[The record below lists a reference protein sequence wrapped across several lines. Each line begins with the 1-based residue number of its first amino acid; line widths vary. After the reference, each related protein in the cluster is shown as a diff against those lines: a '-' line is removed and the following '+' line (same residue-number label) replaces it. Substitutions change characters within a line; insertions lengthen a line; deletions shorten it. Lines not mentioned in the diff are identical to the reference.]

1 MEDMV
6 HHKNWKGNMWNR
18 MRDTH
23 HHDGKFEVEVN
34 GMHEMIVD
42 RKMCVN
48 VEDTL
53 RNHPLDKAY
62 MNVKVYYEA
71 IHKDHKMMNDM
82 NWENV
87 ENAWKDVVQNYDM
100 CHSNPCFL
108 PICTRPR
115 QLWHQNN
122 PFSR

>member
-53 RNHPLDKAY
+53 RTHPLDKAY
-62 MNVKVYYEA
+62 MNVKACCEA
-71 IHKDHKMMNDM
+71 IHKNHDMMHDM
-82 NWENV
+82 
-87 ENAWKDVVQNYDM
+87 
-100 CHSNPCFL
+100 H
-108 PICTRPR
+108 
-115 QLWHQNN
+115 
-122 PFSR
+122 